1 MRNHKAF
8 LFAAIVLMTSS
19 IAGADLILTLNG
31 YDVTDFPLLQ
41 VIGEFLVAVE
51 GSTEIGPNDVSVGA
65 VGGVLEPV
73 ADANNEYYFEFDADS
88 NEGTISLVT
97 TIAMVIDGNSIPA
110 GTTIYQ
116 LLIFCNREENIFA
129 ASGIGLAELISF
141 EIVSDV
147 VGMTQSAAVSAITS
161 AGLAVG
167 TVTHDYSD
175 TIPAGSVISQ
185 NPAGGVSVPFGS
197 AVDLV
202 ISGVPEIVAVPE
214 LVGLPQSEA
223 EWTIA
228 AAGLAIGT
236 VTHDYSD
243 TVAAGLVI
251 SQDPVG
257 GTAVPIGSAVSI
269 VVSLGQPVVVP
280 NVVGMTQAAAEGAIE
295 AVDSLT
301 ANVSTG
307 YSDTVAAGLV
317 ISQSPVGG
325 TAVPIGSTVR
335 IVVSLGQPVVPNAYL
350 ILTLNGHDVTDFPLI
365 QSMGEFI
372 VAVEGSTEIEPND
385 VSVGAVGGVL
395 EPVADAN
402 NEYYFEFDATSN
414 EAIISLVTTIAM
426 VIDGNSIPAG
436 ATIYIPAGTTIYQL
450 YLVCNREQ
458 NIFAASG
465 YGLADLIWFEIV
477 PDVVGMTQSAAV
489 AAITSAGLAVGTV
502 THDYSDTIPAGSVI
516 SPSLVGGTAVP
527 IGSAVSIVVSLGQPV
542 VPHVVG
548 MTQAAAEGAIE
559 AVDSLTANVSRAYSD
574 TVAAGLVI
582 SQSPVGGTAVPIGS
596 AVSIVVSLG
605 QPVVVPNVVGM
616 TQAAAEGAI
625 EAVDSLTASV
635 STACSDTVAAGLV
648 ISQDP
653 VGDSVVPIGSA
664 VSIVVSLGQPVV
676 PNVVGMTQAAAES
689 AITAVDSLTANVSTA
704 YSDTVAAGLVISQ
717 GPVGGSVVPIGSTV
731 SIVVSLGKPVV
742 PNVVGMTQAAAEGAI
757 EAVDSLTANVSRA
770 YSDTVAAGLVISQSP
785 VGGTAVPIGS
795 AVSIVVSL
803 GQPVVPNIVGMTQ
816 AAAEGAIEA
825 VDSLTANVSR
835 AYSDT
840 VPVGDVISQDPA
852 GGTSVAIGSTVSI
865 AVSLGQTPAEIYV
878 DDDAEGDLGPND
890 PNVSD
895 PFENGSADHP
905 FDMIQE
911 AIDVSMEGL
920 GIIVLGGVYYENID
934 FGGHNI
940 ALGSADPN
948 DPNVVANTII
958 DGSRIDAVVTFA
970 SGETA
975 NCLLTGFT
983 IKGGNAEFGGGIYC
997 YYSSPTISKCVISG
1011 NWANFGG
1018 GIYGHNAGPTLTNC
1032 VLSGNWAIFYGGG
1045 VYNMDGN
1052 GIVALANCTLS
1063 GNSADNGGGI
1073 HSQNSDLLLTD
1084 SIIWGN
1090 NDHGGTDESAQI
1102 DVNNSVALVN
1112 YCCVQGWT
1120 GALNGIGNFDAD
1132 PCFAELGHWDDN
1144 ATPMDPNDDVWVN
1157 GDYHLKSEDGRW
1169 DPNKNDWVYDAAT
1182 SPCIDAGDPNS
1193 DWTAEPWPN
1202 GKRINMGAYGGT
1214 DQASMNGNPCDFN
1227 VDGIVDFADFCDMA
1241 DYWQAEGSLI
1251 EDLDYD
1257 NFIDFADLRLLSKSW
1272 LWQKAGY

>member
-141 EIVSDV
+141 EIVPDV

-770 YSDTVAAGLVISQSP
+770 YSDTV
-785 VGGTAVPIGS
+785 
-795 AVSIVVSL
+795 
-803 GQPVVPNIVGMTQ
+803 
-816 AAAEGAIEA
+816 
-825 VDSLTANVSR
+825 
-835 AYSDT
+835 
-840 VPVGDVISQDPA
+840 PVGDVISQDPA

-1090 NDHGGTDESAQI
+1090 NDNGGVDESAQI
-1102 DVNNSVALVN
+1102 DVNDSVALVN

-1120 GALNGIGNFDAD
+1120 GALNGIGSFDAD
-1132 PCFAELGHWDDN
+1132 PCFAEPGYWNDNSTPADASDDFW
-1144 ATPMDPNDDVWVN
+1144 AD
-1157 GDYHLKSEDGRW
+1157 GDYHLKSKAGRW
-1169 DPNKNDWVYDAAT
+1169 DPNENDWVHDDTT
-1182 SPCIDAGDPNS
+1182 SPCIDGGDPNS
-1193 DWTAEPWPN
+1193 DWSAEPWPN
-1202 GKRINMGAYGGT
+1202 GKRVNMGAYGGT
-1214 DQASMNGNPCDFN
+1214 NRASMSGNSCDFN
-1227 VDGIVDFADFCDMA
+1227 VDGIVDFADFCELGHNWLA
-1241 DYWQAEGSLI
+1241 DGNLI
-1251 EDLDYD
+1251 EDLDRD
-1257 NFIDFADLRLLSKSW
+1257 GLVDFVELRLFTDNW
-1272 LWQKAGY
+1272 LWQKWNVDR